1 LARRARCW
9 YSQMWNWLTSLFAA
23 ALPPAVVPDFDLNQD
38 VWQQE
43 LRFTQAAEVCV
54 CGVGCDDAPEGGY
67 LVTAT
72 AKASG
77 DAQVLHFSDRIEI
90 EGMPVTVRPASI
102 CLDKPAREPLR
113 LTLLTQAGYPAKSGT
128 PVIDIR

>member
-1 LARRARCW
+1 
-9 YSQMWNWLTSLFAA
+9 MLFAA
-23 ALPPAVVPDFDLNQD
+23 ALPPMVVPDYNLNQD

-43 LRFTQAAEVCV
+43 LSFTQAVQVCV
-54 CGVGCDDAPEGGY
+54 APLENAY
-67 LVTAT
+67 TVTAT
-72 AKASG
+72 NEDG

-90 EGMPVTVRPASI
+90 DGTPVTLKPASI
-102 CLDKPAREPLR
+102 CLDKPAQEPLR

>member
-1 LARRARCW
+1 
-9 YSQMWNWLTSLFAA
+9 MWEWVTSLFAA
-23 ALPPAVVPDFDLNQD
+23 SLPPAVVPDFDLIRD

-54 CGVGCDDAPEGGY
+54 CGIGCGDAPEGGY

-72 AKASG
+72 ATGSG
-77 DAQVLHFSDRIEI
+77 DAQVLHFAGQIEI
-90 EGMPVTVRPASI
+90 EGAPVTLRPDSI
-102 CLDKPAREPLR
+102 CLTKQAQDPLR
-113 LTLLTQAGYPAKSGT
+113 LTLLTATGYPAKSGT

>member
-1 LARRARCW
+1 MLE
-9 YSQMWNWLTSLFAA
+9 WLTSLFAA
-23 ALPPAVVPDFDLNQD
+23 ALPPAVVPDFDLNRD

-54 CGVGCDDAPEGGY
+54 EPLDQSY
-67 LVTAT
+67 TVTAT
-72 AKASG
+72 NADG
-77 DAQVLHFSDRIEI
+77 DAQILHFADQTQI
-90 EGMPVTVRPASI
+90 EGAPVTVRPASI
-102 CLDKPAREPLR
+102 CLDKSAQEPLR

>member
-1 LARRARCW
+1 
-9 YSQMWNWLTSLFAA
+9 MWNWLTSLFAA

-54 CGVGCDDAPEGGY
+54 CGVGCDDAPERGY

-72 AKASG
+72 ANASG

-102 CLDKPAREPLR
+102 CLDKPAQEPLR